1 MRCSPSAMISA
12 PRMNDGYGPMF
23 LQRGRRR
30 CSSKIEVEADMV
42 ERRCVLGEVVI
53 RQENS
58 LFTSSVQKEL
68 SNFQTSRLAKQR
80 LNHFYLQEPHKRRLH
95 SRWSFGWL
103 RGHEEPSIL
112 HQQHQCQFCVYGRCN
127 ESFLGS
133 S

>member
-42 ERRCVLGEVVI
+42 ERRYVLGEVELRSSVHQELI

-58 LFTSSVQKEL
+58 LFTSSVQKE
-68 SNFQTSRLAKQR
+68 
-80 LNHFYLQEPHKRRLH
+80 
-95 SRWSFGWL
+95 
-103 RGHEEPSIL
+103 
-112 HQQHQCQFCVYGRCN
+112 
-127 ESFLGS
+127 
-133 S
+133 